1 MRPQSD
7 CSGCT
12 DQNQAASGPSEW
24 MTVAEMQEYMH
35 AGRTKA
41 YELIKAGEENPAIP
55 GVTKAAVEYALAAM
69 KKQPEKG
76 DLRVVSEDWGD
87 MDEADW

>member
-7 CSGCT
+7 CSGCA
-12 DQNQAASGPSEW
+12 NQSQATSGPSEW

-41 YELIKAGEENPAIP
+41 YELIKAGEVRSYRLGRRILVNRLSLDRYI
-55 GVTKAAVEYALAAM
+55 KANGALGD
-69 KKQPEKG
+69 QPNK
-76 DLRVVSEDWGD
+76 
-87 MDEADW
+87 

>member
-7 CSGCT
+7 CGSNAQSG
-12 DQNQAASGPSEW
+12 QVAGGPSEL

-41 YELIKAGEENPAIP
+41 YELIKAGEVRSYRLGRRILVNRLSLDRYIKANGALGDQTEN
-55 GVTKAAVEYALAAM
+55 
-69 KKQPEKG
+69 
-76 DLRVVSEDWGD
+76 
-87 MDEADW
+87 

>member
-12 DQNQAASGPSEW
+12 DQNQAVSGPSEW

-41 YELIKAGEENPAIP
+41 YEVRAMLIAPEASALSKGEASSCRLKRTRN
-55 GVTKAAVEYALAAM
+55 
-69 KKQPEKG
+69 
-76 DLRVVSEDWGD
+76 
-87 MDEADW
+87 EADDE

>member
-12 DQNQAASGPSEW
+12 DQNQAVSGPSEW

-41 YELIKAGEENPAIP
+41 YELIKAGRGQVVQAGKEDSREQ
-55 GVTKAAVEYALAAM
+55 AV
-69 KKQPEKG
+69 
-76 DLRVVSEDWGD
+76 S
-87 MDEADW
+87 